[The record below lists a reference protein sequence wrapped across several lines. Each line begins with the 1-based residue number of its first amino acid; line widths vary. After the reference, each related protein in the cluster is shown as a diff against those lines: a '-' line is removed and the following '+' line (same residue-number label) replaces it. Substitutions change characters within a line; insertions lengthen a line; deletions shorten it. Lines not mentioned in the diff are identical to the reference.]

1 MYELLFALL
10 LAGGASLLLALA
22 YLVFCM
28 FLYMLYRLDG
38 GKMGLISYLNKM

>member
-1 MYELLFALL
+1 MFDLLFALL

-28 FLYMLYRLDG
+28 FLYIVYRLDG
-38 GKMGLISYLNKM
+38 GKLGLLAYLNKM